1 MKISFLFPL
10 IALLIPAP
18 SFSQDCLSK
27 GYSGIELE
35 KCLGADEID
44 DMSIASPGKRLPYPV
59 RITASG
65 RSPMSKYDPIAKQP
79 VTFIE
84 LSSDDGSALTITLGD
99 VKAFNRNRFKP
110 AESFDILSSNV
121 IGWSTSDKNYQDVSG
136 MSGMVAGS
144 LFFPPLLLV
153 APFSTRNVSVAY
165 AHIAYMDNLGEFKTF
180 QLATIPDV
188 FRGVAELI
196 EDVSG
201 LKAGE
206 QRSVQAMMVALASVE
221 KNLVRTIDVLR
232 GSLVVANEEKP
243 WCEVVEAS
251 KLPNV
256 YAKYRQLKSRLEEVR
271 GKIGKSVSVNL
282 DGTTSDEKWLQWLE
296 QNPNMAVWANANKV
310 AADQL
315 RKCEASE

>member
-65 RSPMSKYDPIAKQP
+65 RSPMSKYDPIAKQA

-84 LSSDDGSALTITLGD
+84 LFSDDGSALTITLGD

-206 QRSVQAMMVALASVE
+206 QRSDQAMMVALASVE

>member
-1 MKISFLFPL
+1 MQNLLPLMKISFLFPL

-165 AHIAYMDNLGEFKTF
+165 AHLHIWIIWESLRLSSW
-180 QLATIPDV
+180 QL
-188 FRGVAELI
+188 FRM
-196 EDVSG
+196 S
-201 LKAGE
+201 
-206 QRSVQAMMVALASVE
+206 SV
-221 KNLVRTIDVLR
+221 VL
-232 GSLVVANEEKP
+232 
-243 WCEVVEAS
+243 
-251 KLPNV
+251 
-256 YAKYRQLKSRLEEVR
+256 
-271 GKIGKSVSVNL
+271 
-282 DGTTSDEKWLQWLE
+282 
-296 QNPNMAVWANANKV
+296 QN
-310 AADQL
+310 
-315 RKCEASE
+315 